1 MQRLFWTTSELTA
14 RGFSRATMTL
24 MVDSG
29 RLVRLRQGLWAEPAA
44 SADLRRAAVTGG
56 AATATTAGTE
66 LGLWTPPDERLHVA
80 VPSGA
85 SRLRNPDDPSLPLVG
100 DDLVCV
106 HWTKRMPSPRSLPDR
121 VAPLLLVLEDGMRC
135 LRPEL
140 GLTLVDSALHQR
152 RLRTTELPLLAS
164 MLPTRLRPAVLA
176 ADGRADSGLET
187 VVRYL
192 LMLAGMP
199 VVVHPVLA
207 GIGEV
212 DLLVAGR
219 LIIETDGKEHHT
231 GDAFTVDRRRDRAA
245 TLNGYR
251 VLRLT
256 YQQVLFEWPTTFRA
270 ICAAL
275 ALA

>member
-1 MQRLFWTTSELTA
+1 MQRLFWTTAELERQGLTRTA
-14 RGFSRATMTL
+14 LGL
-24 MVDSG
+24 LVDSG
-29 RLVRLRQGLWAEPAA
+29 RLLRLRQGLWAEPTAPLE
-44 SADLRRAAVTGG
+44 LRRAAVTGG
-56 AATATTAGTE
+56 AATSTTAGAA

-85 SRLRNPDDPSLPLVG
+85 SRLRDPDDPSRPLDD

-106 HWTKRMPSPRSLPDR
+106 HWSKRMPSPRALPDR
-121 VAPLLLVLEDGMRC
+121 VAPLLLVLEHALHC

-140 GLTLVDSALHQR
+140 ALSMVDSALNR
-152 RLRTTELPLLAS
+152 RAMRATELPLLAS
-164 MLPTRLRPAVLA
+164 MLPARLRPVVLA

-192 LMLAGMP
+192 LAQSGIAAL
-199 VVVHPVLA
+199 VHPVLP

-212 DLLVAGR
+212 DLLVGGR

-231 GDAFTVDRRRDRAA
+231 GDAFIIDRRRDRAA
-245 TLNGYR
+245 ALQGYR
-251 VLRLT
+251 VIRLT
-256 YQQVLFEWPTTFRA
+256 YQQVLFDWPRTFQA